1 MNLTR
6 RDFLELLSV
15 VGVGIATDP
24 ISAVAKVNK
33 LTYDDLMSFRPVGK
47 ASIVFTTD
55 THGHMKPLYF
65 REPANL
71 VGPKN
76 LAGTPGFIAG
86 YEFLKFYGLK
96 PDTLDCYFDTNVHFI
111 ELAHKYGIMGGVS
124 HIARII
130 KDIVHE
136 RGRENTLIL
145 DNGDTLA
152 TSAITLFTKG
162 KSMLDWM
169 NLVGYDLLVGHWDFT
184 LGKEEFLKR
193 IKEFKGEFI
202 SQNIQDEFG
211 ELPFKPYVVKEI
223 GGVKIGIV
231 GNSFPYTPI
240 SNPAKFVEGWT
251 FGINMDSMQK
261 YVNELRDKHK
271 VDVVILQSHD
281 GLPLDIALTK
291 YVHGIDIII
300 SGHTHDIT
308 PKVLR
313 YNNTYIVVAGS
324 HGKFVGRIDLK
335 ASKGKLQDISFK
347 LIPVATNIIKPDEDS
362 EKLLKE
368 VFAPYEEK
376 LNTKIGTTSS
386 LIYKRDT
393 FYSTFDELANDAI
406 MDYYHGIDIVFSP
419 GYRWGATLLPGQD
432 ITINDV
438 YDFTA
443 ITYPNVY
450 VFKLKGSQIR
460 SLLEDMADNVF
471 NPNPIY
477 QQGGD
482 MPRLSKNVYYEIK
495 INEPEGKRFQVIK
508 INGKDLEPNKEYVA
522 ATYGGELYK
531 IGTLVQ
537 DAKPIPAYELLI
549 NYIKSKKHIEINT
562 NPRNL
567 FKVLDEPYNYTTT

>member
-1 MNLTR
+1 MNITR
-6 RDFLELLSV
+6 RDMLELLGV
-15 VGVGIATDP
+15 IGVGIAFDP
-24 ISAVAKVNK
+24 IEAVAKINK
-33 LTYDDLMSFRPVGK
+33 YTYDELMAFKPVGK
-47 ASIVFTTD
+47 ASIIFTTD
-55 THGHMKPLYF
+55 THGHMIPLYF

-76 LAGTPGFIAG
+76 LAGMPGFIAG
-86 YEFLKFYGLK
+86 YEFLKFYGIK
-96 PDTLDCYFDTNVHFI
+96 ENTINDYFDTNVHFI
-111 ELAHKYGIMGGVS
+111 ELAHRYGIMGGVA
-124 HIARII
+124 HISRVI
-130 KDIVHE
+130 KDIIHE
-136 RGRENTLIL
+136 RGRENCLL
-145 DNGDTLA
+145 MDNGDTLA
-152 TSAITLFTKG
+152 TSAITLFTNG
-162 KSMLDWM
+162 KSMMDWM
-169 NLVGYDLLVGHWDFT
+169 NLVGFDLFVGHWDFT

-193 IKEFKGEFI
+193 IKEFKGEFL

-211 ELPFKPYVVKEI
+211 ELPFKPYEVKEI
-223 GGVKIGIV
+223 GDVKIGII

-240 SNPAKFVEGWT
+240 SNPAKFVEGWS
-251 FGINMDSMQK
+251 FGIHMDSMQK
-261 YVNELRDKHK
+261 YVNELKDKHK

-291 YVHGIDIII
+291 YVKGIDIII

-313 YNNTYIVVAGS
+313 YNNTYIVIGGS

-335 ASKGKLQDISFK
+335 ASKGKLEDIAFK
-347 LIPVATNIIKPDEDS
+347 LIPIASNLIKPDEDT
-362 EKLLKE
+362 LNLVNE
-368 VFAPYEEK
+368 VFKPYKEN
-376 LNTKIGTTSS
+376 LNTKIGATES

-393 FYSTFDELANDAI
+393 FYSTFDELANEAI

-432 ITINDV
+432 ISVNDV

-443 ITYPNVY
+443 ITYPDVY
-450 VFKLKGSQIR
+450 VFKLTGVQIR
-460 SLLEDMADNVF
+460 NLLEDMADNVF

-495 INEPEGKRFQVIK
+495 INEKEGKRFQTIK
-508 INGKDLEPNKEYVA
+508 INGKDLKPNKEYIA

-531 IGTLVQ
+531 VGKLIE
-537 DAKPIPAYELLI
+537 DAKPIPIYELLI
-549 NYIKSKKHIEINT
+549 NYIKNKKHISINT
-562 NPRNL
+562 NPRDL